1 MSETLKS
8 GWTGKP
14 SGMPGKGALVG
25 DLEWDGLHRPR
36 IYYAVITTFCGLF
49 LSVLDG
55 TICNVALPTIALRLD
70 ISPSDSIWIVNAFQL
85 VIMMLLLPFSSLGEL
100 YGYKKVYLYGVL
112 VFTAGSLCCALSHTF
127 HVLVASRVLQGIGAA
142 MIMSVNT
149 SLIKIIYPKRYLGK
163 GVGLNA
169 TVVAI
174 ASVTGPSLAAAIL
187 SVTTWEWLFAI
198 NVPIGIVTWFMGRK
212 FLPDNPTKV
221 IGRHFNWADT
231 LLNAATFGLMIG
243 CIEAYSHGLDWHM
256 ILVAVAVFFLVGTV
270 YVRTQ
275 LGREFPMLPFDLL
288 RIPMFSMSVGTSIL
302 SFTVQQLLMVS
313 LPFMLMHNYGYD
325 AVGTGLIMT
334 ASPVAIMFVAP
345 LSGWMIGKVHPGVL
359 GGVGIS
365 LMCMACML
373 LSFMPQDISHFG
385 FVWRVML
392 FGVGFGLFQSPNNHI
407 LLSSAPPHRTGSAGG
422 MLASARLIGQ
432 TSGAALVAM
441 MFNFFDSSAP
451 HKALLLGGILAL
463 CGACLSSLRLK
474 VRKIN

>member
-1 MSETLKS
+1 MKTVMQE
-8 GWTGKP
+8 
-14 SGMPGKGALVG
+14 KGTVIG
-25 DLEWDGLHRPR
+25 NLEWDGLHRPE

-49 LSVLDG
+49 LSVMDG
-55 TICNVALPTIALRLD
+55 TICNVALPTIALRLGV
-70 ISPSDSIWIVNAFQL
+70 SPSDSIWIVNAFQL

-100 YGYKKVYLYGVL
+100 FGYRKVYLTGVA
-112 VFTAGSLCCALSHTF
+112 VFTFGSLFCALSHTF
-127 HVLVASRVLQGIGAA
+127 HVLVASRVIQGIGAA

-149 SLIKIIYPKRYLGK
+149 SLIKIIYPKRHLGK

-221 IGRHFNWADT
+221 AGRHFDWADT

-243 CIEAYSHGLDWHM
+243 CIEAYSHGLDWHK
-256 ILVAVAVFFLVGTV
+256 ILIAVAAFFLVGAV

-275 LGREFPMLPFDLL
+275 FGKEYPMLPFDLL

-302 SFTVQQLLMVS
+302 SFTVQQLMMVS
-313 LPFMLMHNYGYD
+313 LPFLLMHNYGYD

-345 LSGWMIGKVHPGVL
+345 MAGWMIGKVHPGLL

-365 LMCMACML
+365 LMSISCFL
-373 LSFMPQDISHFG
+373 LAFMPQDVSHFG
-385 FVWRVML
+385 FVWRIML

-407 LLSSAPPHRTGSAGG
+407 LLSSAPPHRSGTAGG

-432 TSGAALVAM
+432 TTGAALVAM
-441 MFNFFDSSAP
+441 MFNFFDASAP
-451 HKALLLGGILAL
+451 HKSLLLGALLAL

-474 VRKIN
+474 VRKNN